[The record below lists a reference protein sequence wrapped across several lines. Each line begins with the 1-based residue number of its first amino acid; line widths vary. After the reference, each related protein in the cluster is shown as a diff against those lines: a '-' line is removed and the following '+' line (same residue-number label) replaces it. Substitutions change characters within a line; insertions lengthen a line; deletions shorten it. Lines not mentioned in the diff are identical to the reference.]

1 MKLSDF
7 KKLIVEAIEEK
18 KTETTMEMMEPVDD
32 IGTFMIVKK
41 PSGRCRTMEDIL
53 QEVSIYDS
61 IIKEEIIMATTNKS
75 AARKRAKEAL
85 KEYEVAK
92 EALKKEMEEEIIR
105 NPRSAPRSIPY
116 VPNGTSFNSTPNIY
130 GLTDP
135 VLGGLTGAANAP
147 IRNALDNCQ
156 YLYNNLSNTNSL

>member
-18 KTETTMEMMEPVDD
+18 KTEATMEMMEPLDE

-41 PSGRCRTMEDIL
+41 PRKGMTIEDML

-61 IIKEEIIMATTNKS
+61 IMKEEIIMATMDKS

-85 KEYEVAK
+85 KEYDMAK
-92 EALKKEMEEEIIR
+92 EALMKEMEDYREAKKAIEEKKKKAKETIMR
-105 NPRSAPRSIPY
+105 
-116 VPNGTSFNSTPNIY
+116 
-130 GLTDP
+130 LK
-135 VLGGLTGAANAP
+135 
-147 IRNALDNCQ
+147 
-156 YLYNNLSNTNSL
+156 

>member
-18 KTETTMEMMEPVDD
+18 KTEATMEMMEPTDE

-61 IIKEEIIMATTNKS
+61 IMKEEIIMATTNKS

-85 KEYEVAK
+85 KDYEAQK
-92 EALKKEMEEEIIR
+92 EALKKEMGEFREAKKAIEEKKKKAKETIMC
-105 NPRSAPRSIPY
+105 
-116 VPNGTSFNSTPNIY
+116 
-130 GLTDP
+130 L
-135 VLGGLTGAANAP
+135 
-147 IRNALDNCQ
+147 Q
-156 YLYNNLSNTNSL
+156 

>member
-18 KTETTMEMMEPVDD
+18 KTEATMEMMEPIDD

-61 IIKEEIIMATTNKS
+61 IMKEEIIMATMDKS

-85 KEYEVAK
+85 KDYEAQK
-92 EALKKEMEEEIIR
+92 EALKKEMGEFREAKKAIEEKKKKAKKTIMR
-105 NPRSAPRSIPY
+105 
-116 VPNGTSFNSTPNIY
+116 
-130 GLTDP
+130 L
-135 VLGGLTGAANAP
+135 
-147 IRNALDNCQ
+147 Q
-156 YLYNNLSNTNSL
+156 